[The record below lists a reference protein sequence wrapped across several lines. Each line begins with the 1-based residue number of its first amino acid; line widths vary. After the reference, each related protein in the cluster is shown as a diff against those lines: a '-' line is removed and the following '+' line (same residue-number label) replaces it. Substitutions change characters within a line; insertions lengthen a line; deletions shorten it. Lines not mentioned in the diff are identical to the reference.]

1 VSCVSEDGAPVVEL
15 LYTRGWVLWDEG
27 IPGRGGYYARLRGF
41 GDQGEGRTVDQALGR
56 LAGALHNH
64 VENWD
69 AEVDEYAHA
78 RRALERLRHLEE
90 PALVTWARR
99 ALRSGQL
106 LKQLQ
111 AGAQQQVFA
120 DE

>member
-1 VSCVSEDGAPVVEL
+1 VKEGDTPIVEL
-15 LYTRGWVLWDEG
+15 LYTSGWVLWDEG
-27 IPGRGGYYARLRGF
+27 IPGRGGYYARLGGF

-56 LAGALHNH
+56 LAGALRNH
-64 VENWD
+64 VEAWD
-69 AEVDEYAHA
+69 AEVDEHAHA
-78 RRALERLRHLEE
+78 RRALERLHRLEE

-99 ALRSGQL
+99 TLRSGQL

-111 AGAQQQVFA
+111 AGAQQPVFA